1 MKARKIRQRSIS
13 VADDEGDDGASEALR
28 KSVAARKQQKE
39 KKGSKKP
46 SLSFDD
52 EEEPQVVPIK
62 RPPSKIRPDLKGLKI
77 AYPDVAKQST
87 QRSAPGDYSAEKLL
101 ELQRNTVRLPSSK
114 PAVDASQAVPPPAFK
129 LSGSFKQA
137 GAQTSVPQPNT
148 SNRAHARQDAD
159 DDMPLPPPARPACRP
174 PLPPSLPSQARAN
187 PGAADDDDLPTF
199 QAPDE
204 DTIRK
209 IKERRARLQHVHMA
223 PDYIPVAGAGMD
235 TLRNDAKAESGSGSD
250 SEPDAGDQLRMS
262 FLGDTKKRGKAAP
275 GVFAQVAEDAQAPD
289 DDADADDRWIDE
301 QIRKG
306 TGGGADPTAVAAAR
320 SAAAAAA
327 AAPGPGRAFARQLD
341 GLGAPA
347 AASGVW
353 QQQPEQLARVGQDV
367 MLSLQQGVAQLQA
380 SHKNAQKQLQRT
392 SQNLTDSISAIDALE
407 EQLQSAGTRY
417 TFLQQIK
424 AYIADLCDMLQAK
437 SPIVEELQD
446 HMMGLQQHRGQIA
459 AENSAGN
466 DREEM
471 APAEAAVQA
480 ALGVLSRGG
489 AEASA
494 TAGAERA
501 ADAAEANLLENLP
514 EKLDEFGRD
523 ENVERREEMSRR
535 AQKRAAQYSTPPAQP
550 QNAAEERW
558 GDATTDESDSEL
570 AHYCSKRAEA
580 LEASASVFADA
591 SEEYG
596 SLAAVKG
603 RLEKWKQQ
611 HPGAYADAYMSLS
624 VPAVMAPFVRLEL
637 LQWDPLFGSSTGFD
651 SQEWYKQLFE
661 YGLNGGNSTAG
672 NGSDP
677 DEELVPRLVGQLV
690 LPLAAH
696 SLQHAWNPH
705 SRRSTAAAKAMLED
719 LLIYV
724 PPEEPKLQDLL
735 ASIRRRLERAVAG
748 TRLPPWPPTATAA
761 SRRATI
767 FLARRFGKALRLL
780 HNILTFDG
788 VLPRS
793 VLQDLALVQL
803 MQKQLLPYLRAGAAS
818 VPVAVDRASRV
829 LADIARLKGLTQG
842 SAKVLEP
849 LAEFLSAMARALE
862 AQQNRSTAKHVELAK
877 QLAKLLTVVGSSARS
892 QELLAA
898 FPG

>member
-13 VADDEGDDGASEALR
+13 VVDDEEGDDGASEALR

-46 SLSFDD
+46 LLSFDD
-52 EEEPQVVPIK
+52 EDEPQIVPVK

-137 GAQTSVPQPNT
+137 GAQTSVPQANT
-148 SNRAHARQDAD
+148 SNSVQARQDAD
-159 DDMPLPPPARPACRP
+159 DDMPLPPPARPASRP
-174 PLPPSLPSQARAN
+174 PLPPSLPSQARAI

-223 PDYIPVAGAGMD
+223 PDYIPVPGAAMD
-235 TLRNDAKAESGSGSD
+235 TLRTDAKAESGSGSD
-250 SEPDAGDQLRMS
+250 SEPNAGDQLRMS
-262 FLGDTKKRGKAAP
+262 FLGDIKKRGKAAP

-289 DDADADDRWIDE
+289 DDADADDRWINE

-320 SAAAAAA
+320 SAAAAAPA
-327 AAPGPGRAFARQLD
+327 PGRAFARQLD

-353 QQQPEQLARVGQDV
+353 PQQPEQLTRVGQDV

-392 SQNLTDSISAIDALE
+392 SQNLTDSISAIDAFE
-407 EQLQSAGTRY
+407 EQLQSAGARY

-446 HMMGLQQHRGQIA
+446 HVMGLQQHRGQTA

-480 ALGVLSRGG
+480 ALDVLSRTWQLWRCRVLQT
-489 AEASA
+489 SA
-494 TAGAERA
+494 
-501 ADAAEANLLENLP
+501 
-514 EKLDEFGRD
+514 
-523 ENVERREEMSRR
+523 
-535 AQKRAAQYSTPPAQP
+535 
-550 QNAAEERW
+550 
-558 GDATTDESDSEL
+558 
-570 AHYCSKRAEA
+570 A
-580 LEASASVFADA
+580 L
-591 SEEYG
+591 
-596 SLAAVKG
+596 
-603 RLEKWKQQ
+603 
-611 HPGAYADAYMSLS
+611 
-624 VPAVMAPFVRLEL
+624 
-637 LQWDPLFGSSTGFD
+637 
-651 SQEWYKQLFE
+651 
-661 YGLNGGNSTAG
+661 
-672 NGSDP
+672 
-677 DEELVPRLVGQLV
+677 
-690 LPLAAH
+690 
-696 SLQHAWNPH
+696 SLQNIVIVG
-705 SRRSTAAAKAMLED
+705 SFRMQQVLLVRS
-719 LLIYV
+719 
-724 PPEEPKLQDLL
+724 
-735 ASIRRRLERAVAG
+735 SCSAG
-748 TRLPPWPPTATAA
+748 
-761 SRRATI
+761 
-767 FLARRFGKALRLL
+767 
-780 HNILTFDG
+780 
-788 VLPRS
+788 
-793 VLQDLALVQL
+793 VQL
-803 MQKQLLPYLRAGAAS
+803 
-818 VPVAVDRASRV
+818 
-829 LADIARLKGLTQG
+829 
-842 SAKVLEP
+842 
-849 LAEFLSAMARALE
+849 
-862 AQQNRSTAKHVELAK
+862 
-877 QLAKLLTVVGSSARS
+877 
-892 QELLAA
+892 
-898 FPG
+898 